1 MEPGD
6 AVAGPFAGAR
16 VHPRVSAPPSN
27 GSVAVPFVSRMA
39 AR

>member
-1 MEPGD
+1 VEPGG

-27 GSVAVPFVSRMA
+27 GSVAVPFVPRTT